1 MLKIE
6 SVGSSAFLGTKSLT
20 DIKIPGKIVDI
31 LPNAFQSSGL
41 EKFDIN
47 ASTIYS
53 YAFKYSLLKEITLPV
68 SVKSVGT
75 EAFYCSALEKVTIL
89 NPDCNIDP
97 SKSTFGDIKAKPV
110 IYGYDYSTAQ
120 IFAMDNG
127 LEFVSLGE
135 APEETTTTTTE
146 TTTTQPPAEKPALGD
161 VNGDDIINAVD
172 ASRILVLY
180 ANINSGDV
188 EVTEQDMAVC
198 DINKDGMLNAVDASL
213 VLAYYADLAL
223 KPELTLETFLEE
235 RK

>member
-1 MLKIE
+1 M
-6 SVGSSAFLGTKSLT
+6 
-20 DIKIPGKIVDI
+20 
-31 LPNAFQSSGL
+31 
-41 EKFDIN
+41 
-47 ASTIYS
+47 
-53 YAFKYSLLKEITLPV
+53 
-68 SVKSVGT
+68 
-75 EAFYCSALEKVTIL
+75 
-89 NPDCNIDP
+89 
-97 SKSTFGDIKAKPV
+97 